1 MQIRFWPF
9 KPGFQI
15 HASTR
20 PGCELHYEPDQPNN
34 YLVGVLDSGLLLP
47 DNSSRSKALSRN
59 EFGRVAIKLLERVR
73 KRGRARERHTK
84 YTHTHTQT
92 FVCLSL
98 YECIYTYIYICMCVV
113 CDCVWMHACMCVCAR
128 LFICLF
134 VCLYIYGNP
143 PHELPTLVLYRKC
156 RVKTAF
162 PAGPDSVSLKNYR
175 KQTQISRERVC
186 QLIHVRR
193 EVRILYLSR
202 TTEINLTFQQDMS
215 VSSLRFDVSTK
226 STAALYPPNPKPTLP
241 RENQKTIF

>member
-1 MQIRFWPF
+1 M
-9 KPGFQI
+9 
-15 HASTR
+15 
-20 PGCELHYEPDQPNN
+20 Y
-34 YLVGVLDSGLLLP
+34 V
-47 DNSSRSKALSRN
+47 
-59 EFGRVAIKLLERVR
+59 
-73 KRGRARERHTK
+73 
-84 YTHTHTQT
+84 
-92 FVCLSL
+92 
-98 YECIYTYIYICMCVV
+98 
-113 CDCVWMHACMCVCAR
+113 CVCA
-128 LFICLF
+128 LVYLF
-134 VCLYIYGNP
+134 VCMLVYIYIYGNP

-241 RENQKTIF
+241 RENQKNHLLRHYAAKLQKDGFLVFPRKKMVLDRKTNFFLGKRWFWTGKPTFS